1 MHVLVVRILIM
12 HRPPKGAWTAR
23 VGHSSVQRVRQSVA
37 RYLRVTTPQVATA
50 ATTTV
55 LVRASVLAQ
64 HIVRVVSRILA
75 LAAIQRTQRLAK
87 QRRASAR

>member
-55 LVRASVLAQ
+55 LVRASVPVAHGVHL
-64 HIVRVVSRILA
+64 VYRTS
-75 LAAIQRTQRLAK
+75 AAV
-87 QRRASAR
+87 